1 MPDVP
6 AFAAD
11 VVAALPGSAGLSARR
26 VAAAEAFAA
35 ADLPTV
41 DEEVWRYSRVGDLD
55 LARYEPALV
64 PAPGADA
71 GEIAAGARA
80 VLDLAA
86 GLGSVALVTV
96 DGHLVHT
103 GPLGGRTVDGLITGL
118 ATDADAALLDAHGEP
133 ADAFGLLADAFARP
147 IVVRVPPG
155 AAVDP
160 VVIVH
165 WISRSGVAAFPRV
178 VVDAGADCDVTVLE
192 VLRSADDADALVV
205 TGTDLV
211 VGKAARVG
219 HLVVQDLSQATWQ
232 LGTQRSTVD
241 ADATL
246 TATAA
251 AFGGAYARQ
260 RTDCRLVGR
269 GATGALRAVWFGEA
283 DQHLDFRT
291 FQDHAAP
298 DTTSDLVY
306 KGAVGGRSRSVYTG
320 LIKVRKEARGTNAI
334 QTNRNLKLSDDAW
347 AESVP
352 NLEIENND
360 VRCAHASAV
369 GPVDE
374 EQRWYVESRGVPTAV
389 AERLIVAGFF
399 DEVIGDL
406 PVPAATEPLRAL
418 VNGKLDR
425 TDRTGGAP

>member
-1 MPDVP
+1 MPPVP
-6 AFAAD
+6 AFAPD
-11 VVAALPGSAGLSARR
+11 VAAALRGGSRR
-26 VAAAEAFAA
+26 RAAAEAFAA
-35 ADLPTV
+35 ADLPTTG
-41 DEEVWRYSRVGDLD
+41 EEVWRYTPIDDLD
-55 LARYEPALV
+55 LSRYAPAVV
-64 PAPGADA
+64 PADRRDA
-71 GEIAAGARA
+71 GDIATGAKA
-80 VLDLAA
+80 ILDLAA
-86 GLGSVALVTV
+86 GVASMGLVTV
-96 DGHLVHT
+96 DGHLVHSA
-103 GPLGGRTVDGLITGL
+103 PLGGRTVDGLVVDADG
-118 ATDADAALLDAHGEP
+118 ATDLLDAFGEP
-133 ADAFGLLADAFARP
+133 PDAFGLLADAFATP

-155 AAVDP
+155 SSVDP
-160 VVIVH
+160 IVIVH
-165 WISRSGVAAFPRV
+165 WISGSGVAAFPRV
-178 VVDAGADCDVTVLE
+178 VVEAGADSDVAVLE
-192 VLRSADDADALVV
+192 VLRSEDAADALVIG
-205 TGTDLV
+205 GTDLA

-232 LGTQRSTVD
+232 LATHRSTVD

-269 GATGALRAVWFGEA
+269 GATGNLDAVWFGEA

-298 DTTSDLVY
+298 DTTSNLVY
-306 KGAVGGRSRSVYTG
+306 KGAVAGRSRSVYTG
-320 LIKVRKEARGTNAI
+320 LIKVRPQARGTNAI

-374 EQRWYVESRGVPTAV
+374 EQRWYLESRGVPTPV

-406 PVPAATEPLRAL
+406 PVPAATAPLRQL

-425 TDRTGGAP
+425 TDRG